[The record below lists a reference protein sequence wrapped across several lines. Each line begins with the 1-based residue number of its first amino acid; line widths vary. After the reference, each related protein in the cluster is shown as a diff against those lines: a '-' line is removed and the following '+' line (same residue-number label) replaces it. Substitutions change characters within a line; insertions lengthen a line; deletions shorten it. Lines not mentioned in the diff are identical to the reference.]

1 MDIDI
6 IIVALAALP
15 IPPFF
20 IWSRSLREMW
30 IERYFQLWNRA
41 EYRKTFMILIETL
54 KEKESSANVIRD
66 PAFYPGWSPV

>member
-20 IWSRSLREMW
+20 IWGRSLREMW

-54 KEKESSANVIRD
+54 KEKESSTNVIRD

>member
-20 IWSRSLREMW
+20 IWGRSLREK
-30 IERYFQLWNRA
+30 RYFQLWNRA

-54 KEKESSANVIRD
+54 NEKESCTNVIRD